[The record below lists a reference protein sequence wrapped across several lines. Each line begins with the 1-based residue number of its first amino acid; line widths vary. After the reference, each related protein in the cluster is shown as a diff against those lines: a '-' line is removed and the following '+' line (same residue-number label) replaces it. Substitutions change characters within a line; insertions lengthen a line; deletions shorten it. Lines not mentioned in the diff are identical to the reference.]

1 MKVKIE
7 LRSYPHSGLT
17 GIPRLCVVTKKL
29 DEIIVFSNLLR
40 VYADKDVQPLI
51 KFSLEDL
58 AVELQTKTSTKII
71 RRD

>member
-7 LRSYPHSGLT
+7 LRSYPHSGLM
-17 GIPRLCVVTKKL
+17 GIPRLCVVTKEL

-40 VYADKDVQPLI
+40 FYADKDVQPLI
-51 KFSLEDL
+51 KLSLEDL
-58 AVELQTKTSTKII
+58 TVGVQTKTRTKTI

>member
-17 GIPRLCVVTKKL
+17 GIPRLCVVTKEL

-40 VYADKDVQPLI
+40 FYADKNVQPLI
-51 KFSLEDL
+51 
-58 AVELQTKTSTKII
+58 
-71 RRD
+71 